1 MSSRMKFIII
11 KGSADPA
18 QSIVQEMMANSGK
31 WHGSDAAGQ
40 AALSANN
47 LDLGSQLM
55 AYGIQAVRGDDGV
68 WYIGYVGGE
77 KLYDKY
83 GGGEASAADPQ
94 TGYDA
99 TKLVTKVTIRGR
111 KGSSARRLTAK
122 LLDDDDGFGHSRLEL
137 DVEQGVHCVFY
148 WDGEE
153 LFRGIVQ
160 RQQSSKKKILTLT
173 AYDNGIYL
181 ANNKDTFV
189 YENKTASDVFR
200 DCCTRFGLETDEVAS
215 CTYTIPEL
223 TKPKTSAFDA
233 ICDALSLDY
242 EATGV
247 RHYIS
252 SSKGKLSLLERRL
265 NILQWVIEA
274 GQNLADYSYSKSIE
288 DVKTR
293 VKLISKEGTTLAEA
307 SKPELEQKIGIT
319 QEIQIPDESLTE
331 PQIKAI
337 VDSILE
343 EKSTPARTLSVDSFG
358 IPEVIS
364 GVGVFIIIPDLKISR
379 TFYVDEDEHIFEDNN
394 HTMSLKLNYATDLAA

>member
-1 MSSRMKFIII
+1 MASRMKFIII

-18 QSIVQEMMANSGK
+18 QSIVQDMIANSSQ

-47 LDLGSQLM
+47 LDLGAQLM
-55 AYGIQAVRGDDGV
+55 GYGIQAVRGDDGV
-68 WYIGYVGGE
+68 WYVGHVGGE

-83 GGGEASAADPQ
+83 GGGEASTADPQ
-94 TGYDA
+94 TGIDA
-99 TKLVTKVTIRGR
+99 TRLVTKVTIRGR
-111 KGSSARRLTAK
+111 KGSSARKLTAK
-122 LLDDDDGFGHSRLEL
+122 LLDDDGFGHSRLEL
-137 DVEQGVHCVFY
+137 DVEQGVHCIFY
-148 WDGEE
+148 WDGQE

-160 RQQSSKKKILTLT
+160 RQERNKKKTTTLT

-200 DCCTRFGLETDEVAS
+200 DCCTRFGLEMVEVAS

-223 TKPKTSAFDA
+223 TKPKTTAFDA

-247 RHYIS
+247 RHYVS
-252 SSKGKLSLLERRL
+252 SSEGKLSLLERRL

-274 GQNLADYSYSKSIE
+274 GQNLSDYSYSKSIE

-293 VKLISKEGTTLAEA
+293 VKLISSEGTTLAEA
-307 SKPELEQKIGIT
+307 SRPELEQKIGIT
-319 QEIQIPDESLTE
+319 QEIQIPDENLTE

-343 EKSTPARTLSVDSFG
+343 EKSAPARTLSVESFG

-364 GVGVFIIIPDLKISR
+364 GVGVYIIIPDLKISR
-379 TFYVDEDEHIFEDNN
+379 TFYVDEDEHVFDDNN
-394 HTMSLKLNYATDLAA
+394 HTMSLKLNYAADLSE